1 MTGKIKKSHYEE
13 LKNNYLSKNRTLHS
27 LYIELNQKTK
37 VDRHLFFNL
46 INKIR
51 TEEGLSAYYIPKK
64 VKNKKKIIKYSDK
77 SPKHYN

>member
-1 MTGKIKKSHYEE
+1 MAGKSKKSHNEE
-13 LKNNYLSKNRTLHS
+13 LKKNYLAKNRTLHS
-27 LYIELNQKTK
+27 LYIELNQKTT

>member
-1 MTGKIKKSHYEE
+1 MAGKIKKSHYEE

>member
-27 LYIELNQKTK
+27 LYIELNQKTT

-51 TEEGLSAYYIPKK
+51 TEEGLSAYYIPTLEKRTAEGRPDL
-64 VKNKKKIIKYSDK
+64 NPGFPDA
-77 SPKHYN
+77 